1 MDWRDYREMPDE
13 GLFEKIERR
22 VRLRRWV
29 RIGVGA
35 AAVAVVAVAVPLML
49 QRDKT
54 TMEKPEVVVV
64 ATVTDTILEE
74 QQETLSQS
82 AVQPVVQ
89 QQEQIVTK
97 QQAAAVDAIPM
108 PSMMQIG
115 DAVQRMQNQEPALP
129 PAAVQAEV
137 TPVADLI
144 LEDKDPANTSDGV
157 VPAVKSGESTPSTPH
172 YDNLL
177 WAPNIISPE
186 AEEDENRVFKVKA
199 TSTVSDFHMV
209 VYNRG
214 GRQVFSSNDINR
226 GWDARREG
234 SMVPQ
239 GTYIWVARFRDSS
252 GTLRQEKGSVT
263 VVR

>member
-1 MDWRDYREMPDE
+1 MP
-13 GLFEKIERR
+13 
-22 VRLRRWV
+22 
-29 RIGVGA
+29 
-35 AAVAVVAVAVPLML
+35 
-49 QRDKT
+49 T
-54 TMEKPEVVVV
+54 
-64 ATVTDTILEE
+64 
-74 QQETLSQS
+74 
-82 AVQPVVQ
+82 
-89 QQEQIVTK
+89 
-97 QQAAAVDAIPM
+97 
-108 PSMMQIG
+108 MMQDG
-115 DAVQRMQNQEPALP
+115 DAVSRVQNQEPALP
-129 PAAVQAEV
+129 PATVQAEV

-144 LEDKDPANTSDGV
+144 IEDEEPVNTSDAT

-172 YDNLL
+172 YDNVL
-177 WAPNIISPE
+177 WAPNIISPM

-214 GRQVFSSNDINR
+214 GRQVFASNDINR